1 MSGIILAMFAVATV
15 LLVAYWIGYECG
27 KGDVVNRI
35 DQTRVSV
42 RESYAISNS
51 AGRNAATYELAKL
64 WEDYL

>member
-42 RESYAISNS
+42 REGYQISDQR
-51 AGRNAATYELAKL
+51 GRNAAAFELAKL